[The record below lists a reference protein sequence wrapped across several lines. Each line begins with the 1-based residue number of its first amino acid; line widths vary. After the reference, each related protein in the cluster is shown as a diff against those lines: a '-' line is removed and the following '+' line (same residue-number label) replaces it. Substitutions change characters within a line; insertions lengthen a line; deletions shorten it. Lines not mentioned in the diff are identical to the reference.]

1 MIITIAY
8 ILYLAIA
15 IAFTVWV
22 ARTLSGNGEVFL
34 VECFGHDE
42 VLAKSTNHLL
52 VVGFYLMNLGFI
64 FLALQF
70 GKPPATLP
78 DMVLFLSSKV
88 GLAVLVLG
96 GMHFF
101 NMHAIATYGRKVSG
115 WLREGNYW
123 QDRIKAQQATADAAL
138 RPRQREESLL
148 A

>member
-1 MIITIAY
+1 MTATLAY
-8 ILYLAIA
+8 ALYLLIA
-15 IAFTVWV
+15 VAFTIWV

-70 GKPPATLP
+70 GETPTTVPE
-78 DMVLFLSSKV
+78 MIVFLSSKV
-88 GLAVLVLG
+88 GLAVMVLG
-96 GMHFF
+96 AMHFF
-101 NMHAIATYGRKVSG
+101 NMHAIATFGRKVAG

-123 QDRIKAQQATADAAL
+123 QDRIRAEHTAKAAAL
-138 RPRQREESLL
+138 PTHKQEEGLL
-148 A
+148 R

>member
-1 MIITIAY
+1 MIVTIAY

-101 NMHAIATYGRKVSG
+101 NMHAIATYGRKVAG
-115 WLREGNYW
+115 WLREGTYW
-123 QDRIKAQQATADAAL
+123 TERIKAQHATDAAAL
-138 RPRQREESLL
+138 RPRQRDESLL

>member
-1 MIITIAY
+1 MITLAY
-8 ILYLAIA
+8 SLYLAIA

-22 ARTLSGNGEVFL
+22 ARTLSRNGIVFL

-70 GKPPATLP
+70 GKPPATVP
-78 DMVLFLSSKV
+78 DMIVFLSSKV
-88 GLAVLVLG
+88 GLAVVMLG
-96 GMHFF
+96 AMHFF
-101 NMHAIATYGRKVSG
+101 NMHAIATFGRKVSG

-123 QDRIKAQQATADAAL
+123 QDRIKAQQATPAG
-138 RPRQREESLL
+138 
-148 A
+148 

>member
-1 MIITIAY
+1 MTTVAY
-8 ILYLAIA
+8 GLYLAIA

-64 FLALQF
+64 MLTLQF
-70 GKPPATLP
+70 GEPPLTVP
-78 DMVLFLSSKV
+78 DTVVFLSSKV

-96 GMHFF
+96 AMHFF
-101 NMHAIATYGRKVSG
+101 NMHAIATFGRKVAG

-123 QDRIKAQQATADAAL
+123 QDRIRAEQAARAAAL
-138 RPRQREESLL
+138 PTGRPEEGLL
-148 A
+148 R

>member
-1 MIITIAY
+1 MIVTVAY
-8 ILYLAIA
+8 VLYLAIA

-70 GKPPATLP
+70 GKPPATVP
-78 DMVLFLSSKV
+78 DMVIFLSSKV

-96 GMHFF
+96 MMHFF
-101 NMHAIATYGRKVSG
+101 NMHAIATFGRKVAG

-123 QDRIKAQQATADAAL
+123 ADRVATQQVT
-138 RPRQREESLL
+138 RPAS
-148 A
+148 